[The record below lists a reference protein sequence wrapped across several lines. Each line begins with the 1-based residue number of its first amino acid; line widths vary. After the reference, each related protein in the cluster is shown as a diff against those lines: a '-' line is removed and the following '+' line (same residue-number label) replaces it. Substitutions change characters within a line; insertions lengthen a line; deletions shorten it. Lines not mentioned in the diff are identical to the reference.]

1 MKMNKKSIITGLF
14 VAMFLVVGT
23 IGPAVAEEPIT
34 GMIAEEGDY
43 IILDTE
49 DGTYILEGD
58 VTSEMVGKKVMVT
71 GTIAEKD
78 DMQVISV
85 TSFEEVAE

>member
-1 MKMNKKSIITGLF
+1 MDVKKIIASLF
-14 VAMFLVVGT
+14 VAVFLVVGT
-23 IGPAVAEEPIT
+23 VGPAVAEEPVT

-58 VTSEMVGKKVMVT
+58 VTAEMVGKTVKVT
-71 GTIAEKD
+71 GAVAEKD
-78 DMQVISV
+78 DMKVISV
-85 TSFEEVAE
+85 TSLEEVAE

>member
-1 MKMNKKSIITGLF
+1 MNKKSIIASLF

-23 IGPAVAEEPIT
+23 VGLVVAGEPIT
-34 GMIAEEGDY
+34 GMVAEEGDH
-43 IILDTE
+43 IVLDTK

-58 VTSEMVGKKVMVT
+58 VAPEMVGKKIMVT

-85 TSFEEVAE
+85 TSFEEVTE